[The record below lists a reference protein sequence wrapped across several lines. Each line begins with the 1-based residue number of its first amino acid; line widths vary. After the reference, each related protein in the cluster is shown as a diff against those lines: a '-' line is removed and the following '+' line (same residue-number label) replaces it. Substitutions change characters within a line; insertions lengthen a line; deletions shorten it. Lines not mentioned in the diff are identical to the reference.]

1 VYGRKQDT
9 FTAIPTHLY
18 YIMCELLKNSCR
30 ATVEHARSK
39 GQLSDDSNAS
49 TLSHGLPHGLLLPSV
64 KVIIA
69 RGREDMTIKVYA
81 MSQYSSSTC
90 LVALMNMYLGTAAA
104 VVPDMSVS
112 SDKFQLHVAMSLSF
126 ASQLSRVQTILSAPH
141 YVTAI
146 LLTLYYAERR
156 VTATITAV

>member
-39 GQLSDDSNAS
+39 GQLSDDSTAS

-81 MSQYSSSTC
+81 IMLVYVDSC
-90 LVALMNMYLGTAAA
+90 LKALIHVHHCAA
-104 VVPDMSVS
+104 VVVVPDTSVS
-112 SDKFQLHVAMSLSF
+112 SIKFQLF
-126 ASQLSRVQTILSAPH
+126 QL
-141 YVTAI
+141 
-146 LLTLYYAERR
+146 
-156 VTATITAV
+156 